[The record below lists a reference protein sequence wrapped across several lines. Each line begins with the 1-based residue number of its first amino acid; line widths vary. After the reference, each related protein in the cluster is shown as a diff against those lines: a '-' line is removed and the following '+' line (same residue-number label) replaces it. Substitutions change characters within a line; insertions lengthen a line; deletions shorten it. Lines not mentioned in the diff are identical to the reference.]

1 MRRAAIILFILFTCL
16 RVYPQ
21 GASTYMP
28 TNLYMFNT
36 LLVNPAYAGV
46 KESFSFSAMYSK
58 WWMGFDG
65 NNDVQVI
72 TGHTPLKDS
81 RMAVGFMLENNRFGR
96 RNYTNA
102 YGYYNY
108 RIELGGGRLGMGL
121 RAGGNYYLNNLA
133 NADLPTPVDGAFID
147 ERFFIPN
154 FGVGTFY
161 YSDRMYAG
169 LSVPTLMFPKSSSGG
184 FKTSFM
190 DYNFTFVG
198 GVLLDV
204 SDQFKIKPSTNVKFI
219 PRTSFEGLEYN
230 INTNF
235 ILFNDLIWLGG
246 SYKSNKAIVG
256 MLEVQI
262 TKQIRFGYA
271 YEFPMGNLQTF
282 SNGVHEFLLRYDF
295 AYIVRAVN
303 PGFFW

>member
-1 MRRAAIILFILFTCL
+1 MRKAAITLSIIFACS

-36 LLVNPAYAGV
+36 LMVNPAYAGV

-58 WWMGFDG
+58 WWMGFEG

-81 RMAVGFMLENNRFGR
+81 RMAVGFMAENSRFGL

-108 RIELGGGRLGMGL
+108 RIELGGGKLGLGL
-121 RAGGNYYLNNLA
+121 RAGGNYYLYNLA
-133 NADLPTPVDGAFID
+133 NADLPQLNDGAFID
-147 ERFFIPN
+147 DGFFIPN
-154 FGVGTFY
+154 FGVGTYY

-169 LSVPTLMFPKSSSGG
+169 LSVPALMFPKRGSRK
-184 FKTSFM
+184 FETNFM

-204 SDQFKIKPSTNVKFI
+204 SDQFKIKPSTYVKYVPSSSFAGMEYHLN
-219 PRTSFEGLEYN
+219 TS
-230 INTNF
+230 F

-246 SYKSNKAIVG
+246 SYKSNKAVVG
-256 MLEVQI
+256 ILELQI
-262 TKQIRFGYA
+262 TKQRRFGYA
-271 YEFPMGNLQTF
+271 YEFPMGNLMSF

-295 AYIVRAVN
+295 AYIIRAVN